1 MQKFYEGYIRVL
13 KVEIELLGMEE
24 QMELRIAETGR
35 GRDRK
40 KRRSVSSLASISD
53 SVRVSILS
61 QLKLFY

>member
-1 MQKFYEGYIRVL
+1 MQIFYEGYIRVL
-13 KVEIELLGMEE
+13 KVEIELLAMEE

>member
-1 MQKFYEGYIRVL
+1 MQIFYEGYIRVL